1 MCVTQPDQN
10 RIQSAFFWG
19 ALSLAT
25 LNFPNLLPGKKMK
38 NFHQISILG
47 VYIEV
52 GGGGG
57 GDFPEIPPKPPFRGL
72 YNPTCLSGRQDPD
85 QIV

>member
-38 NFHQISILG
+38 NFPEKSILG

-52 GGGGG
+52 GGGG
-57 GDFPEIPPKPPFRGL
+57 RGISGKSPQNHHFAG
-72 YNPTCLSGRQDPD
+72 YTTRPVCLADRTLTR
-85 QIV
+85 